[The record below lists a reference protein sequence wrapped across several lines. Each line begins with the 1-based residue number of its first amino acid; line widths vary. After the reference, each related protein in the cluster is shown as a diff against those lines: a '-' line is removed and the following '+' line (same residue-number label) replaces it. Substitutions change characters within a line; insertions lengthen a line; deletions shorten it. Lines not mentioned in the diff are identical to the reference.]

1 MEIDAPE
8 PSNFQSH
15 GTDPIRDRFS
25 LTRTPPDSVWD
36 QNMEWEIKGITD
48 HYIPQTGPKWYKVAW
63 EHWTRDD
70 GSNTTWVPQPELVDD
85 NDNELQLVS
94 EYNQARRTA
103 RLQID
108 PDLKG
113 AEDLI
118 QEKDINPFRF
128 PEEQIGWLS
137 LRTVESRLPRGEKS
151 NVEDLQDELLR
162 MEREATE
169 THELAEKVFGPTNS
183 VKWEPQEEMGAREVK
198 PLQRDD
204 DELSYDSRPPEEYA
218 REMEAHQRTDQR
230 PRPSSHPN
238 HPGPES
244 VSEYDSDRGLKPKRT
259 PPLSGPTQVKMD
271 LDYDSDLGPR
281 PRPEQSSPDII
292 VISDDSSDGAQ
303 DAAPRGRFKSLSLLD
318 PEPSFEDTL
327 QTYVE
332 DGDSDGAIEPEIT
345 RRACGEAKFLVQVDW
360 DEATTAVGAR
370 RIEIINDDSD
380 DDEDCPAL
388 PMGFKYIERGYQ
400 IDNSSRRLSHPSQ
413 GSSSGLGCHCSGI
426 CDVMSPASCACQSYS
441 EFNDRYAYDRMG
453 LFLDNNKDDNGA
465 DAEVFECTS
474 NCHCGPRCPNRTSQQ
489 PRDVVLQVFKTPDC
503 GWAVKTASYLP
514 KGKVLGMFV
523 GTLISR
529 ERAEALEKSRRR
541 EWAHRDDPAVRRCSS
556 FILDRRGY
564 IFDLDCRELEGEGQ
578 APGDPPSSPSRPR
591 VNRKLYSI
599 DAWAC
604 GNWTRFIN
612 HSCQPNMK
620 VYTAY
625 HDPYDHDNPPPGKL
639 IFVTTRDIRV
649 GEELTIDY
657 DPRSSEIGRGSQRKA
672 RHKGNLNV
680 YEMSRRQFKASQRS
694 SSRGE
699 LISES
704 ATGSSATLVDGSE
717 PDRVPCHC
725 SAPMYVCRGFIRI

>member
-1 MEIDAPE
+1 
-8 PSNFQSH
+8 
-15 GTDPIRDRFS
+15 
-25 LTRTPPDSVWD
+25 
-36 QNMEWEIKGITD
+36 
-48 HYIPQTGPKWYKVAW
+48 
-63 EHWTRDD
+63 
-70 GSNTTWVPQPELVDD
+70 
-85 NDNELQLVS
+85 
-94 EYNQARRTA
+94 
-103 RLQID
+103 
-108 PDLKG
+108 
-113 AEDLI
+113 
-118 QEKDINPFRF
+118 
-128 PEEQIGWLS
+128 
-137 LRTVESRLPRGEKS
+137 
-151 NVEDLQDELLR
+151 
-162 MEREATE
+162 
-169 THELAEKVFGPTNS
+169 
-183 VKWEPQEEMGAREVK
+183 
-198 PLQRDD
+198 
-204 DELSYDSRPPEEYA
+204 
-218 REMEAHQRTDQR
+218 
-230 PRPSSHPN
+230 
-238 HPGPES
+238 
-244 VSEYDSDRGLKPKRT
+244 
-259 PPLSGPTQVKMD
+259 
-271 LDYDSDLGPR
+271 
-281 PRPEQSSPDII
+281 
-292 VISDDSSDGAQ
+292 
-303 DAAPRGRFKSLSLLD
+303 
-318 PEPSFEDTL
+318 
-327 QTYVE
+327 
-332 DGDSDGAIEPEIT
+332 
-345 RRACGEAKFLVQVDW
+345 
-360 DEATTAVGAR
+360 
-370 RIEIINDDSD
+370 
-380 DDEDCPAL
+380 
-388 PMGFKYIERGYQ
+388 
-400 IDNSSRRLSHPSQ
+400 
-413 GSSSGLGCHCSGI
+413 
-426 CDVMSPASCACQSYS
+426 
-441 EFNDRYAYDRMG
+441 
-453 LFLDNNKDDNGA
+453 
-465 DAEVFECTS
+465 
-474 NCHCGPRCPNRTSQQ
+474 PRCPNRTSQQ